1 MLKDLLMRGYQK
13 DLPDFR
19 DLLDIKDIKEKS
31 GSFGGATFEY
41 VADLTST
48 TSADPGS
55 TKFRLNQTDLNTS
68 TKLYISETTNVTNVY
83 IETFIQ
89 TIESVT
95 SDVKGFVK
103 LSKKVILLSIL
114 FFK

>member
-1 MLKDLLMRGYQK
+1 MLKDLPDYGYQG
-13 DLPDFR
+13 FTGFQGFTGYQGHQG
-19 DLLDIKDIKEKS
+19 KS

-48 TSADPGS
+48 ASADPGS

-68 TKLYISETTNVTNVY
+68 TKLYISETTNVTNVD

-89 TIESVT
+89 
-95 SDVKGFVK
+95 K
-103 LSKKVILLSIL
+103 LLKVLHLM
-114 FFK
+114 